1 MMISTPQPAS
11 TEQASTLPFLPLF
24 IDLQGLPCLVIG
36 AGAVAARK
44 AKALLDAGAILT
56 VVAPVNSIAMQE
68 LMQRFTITLHQRLYE
83 ATDLVNCRLVIAAT
97 DNPAINAQIAADAKL
112 QGLLVNV
119 VEPGHLSNAVIPA
132 VINRLPLQVAIFSGG
147 ATPALMRNLQRQLE
161 AFIPARLGLLVS
173 LAGSMRKLIKHSMPD
188 MAQRRQFW
196 RAFVSGAIS
205 EQSLAGDVLG
215 ARTLAE
221 QALTTSEGKACID
234 VIAVGPGDPELLTLR
249 ALRLLQQ
256 PDVVI
261 HDKALN
267 PEILARIPPEVER
280 IPVCVPPGE
289 SLLKLSIVHDLLLNL
304 AMQRQHVACLHG
316 SHPDTVATEQQL
328 VDMLINANIHYR
340 IVPGV
345 HHHPAT
351 QD

>member
-1 MMISTPQPAS
+1 
-11 TEQASTLPFLPLF
+11 
-24 IDLQGLPCLVIG
+24 
-36 AGAVAARK
+36 
-44 AKALLDAGAILT
+44 
-56 VVAPVNSIAMQE
+56 
-68 LMQRFTITLHQRLYE
+68 
-83 ATDLVNCRLVIAAT
+83 
-97 DNPAINAQIAADAKL
+97 
-112 QGLLVNV
+112 
-119 VEPGHLSNAVIPA
+119 
-132 VINRLPLQVAIFSGG
+132 
-147 ATPALMRNLQRQLE
+147 
-161 AFIPARLGLLVS
+161 LVS

-205 EQSLAGDVLG
+205 EQSLAGDILG
-215 ARTLAE
+215 ARALAE
-221 QALTTSEGKACID
+221 QALTTSERRACID

-289 SLLKLSIVHDLLLNL
+289 SLLKLSIVHDVLLKL

-328 VDMLINANIHYR
+328 VDMLINANIQYR